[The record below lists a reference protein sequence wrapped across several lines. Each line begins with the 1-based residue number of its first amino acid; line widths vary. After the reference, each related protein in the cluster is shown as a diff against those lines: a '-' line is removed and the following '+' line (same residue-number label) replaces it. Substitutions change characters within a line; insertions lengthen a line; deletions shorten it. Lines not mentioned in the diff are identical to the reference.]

1 MSAQGSVW
9 EFYHV
14 LPCFRLYQ
22 VTCSAA
28 FGLISSQFLARDGC
42 FSEGGPLGSGHSFAH
57 GFFLGTDSFKKENLF
72 ADSWNLSEDSGL
84 FLHFCTGDLPI
95 SVMFEVFQSL
105 VYTVYPLQRDSCRP
119 DERPCLSCDA
129 SQPENLRKL
138 LWNLFQDVQTAESCR
153 DYWISQSLCASY
165 HHIISDAEEKLA
177 VRPFLM
183 WLETCIFPSLKTQQ
197 MEDPSTQLIEVDGW
211 SNHWKIRNGDECV
224 SGGGPWI
231 SISFPPLCF

>member
-1 MSAQGSVW
+1 M
-9 EFYHV
+9 FYM
-14 LPCFRLYQ
+14 YQ
-22 VTCSAA
+22 MTCSAA

-105 VYTVYPLQRDSCRP
+105 VYTVYPLQLDSCRP

-129 SQPENLRKL
+129 SQPENLSKL
-138 LWNLFQDVQTAESCR
+138 L
-153 DYWISQSLCASY
+153 
-165 HHIISDAEEKLA
+165 
-177 VRPFLM
+177 
-183 WLETCIFPSLKTQQ
+183 
-197 MEDPSTQLIEVDGW
+197 
-211 SNHWKIRNGDECV
+211 
-224 SGGGPWI
+224 
-231 SISFPPLCF
+231 